1 MKKKK
6 VAVVLVTTPE
16 SGGGYQ
22 YALTVAECLKDLPA
36 SKYELLAICAH
47 SSWRKWCRKNHVK
60 YIMPKWSKQ
69 SMKQMER
76 NLRFPVY
83 SRIYNTCFT
92 ELGRTIRK
100 EKIDLLFYTQQ
111 LMYIPNLSTKIITP
125 VHDLMH
131 RYEPDFSEVKDDY
144 QRRELLFKCQA
155 KYADFIL
162 TDSQLGKQ
170 QFTESYLGAGKK
182 KPYIV
187 SVPFVVSSHIL
198 ETREEYINVPA
209 KFVFYPAQFWKHKNH
224 INLVKAI
231 NILKDKI
238 SDIHLVLA
246 GSEKNCC
253 DDIKNYI
260 VSNGLEDNITILG
273 FVSDGNITY
282 LYTHAVGMIMPSYF
296 GPTNIPPLEAMAL
309 GCPVAVS
316 NKYAMPE
323 QVGRAGLLFNP
334 DSPEE
339 IAECIKMLWTDPE
352 LRKELINR
360 GYQRIQKWTGQD
372 FKNRIFKVVK
382 RCLDK

>member
-6 VAVVLVTTPE
+6 IAVVLVTTPE

-36 SKYELLAICAH
+36 SKYELIAICTH
-47 SSWRKWCRKNHVK
+47 PIWRKWCRTNHVK
-60 YIMPKWSKQ
+60 YIMPKWSGH

-83 SRIYNTCFT
+83 SRIYNACFT
-92 ELGRTIRK
+92 ELGKTIRK
-100 EKIDLLFYTQQ
+100 EKIDLLLFTEQS
-111 LMYIPNLSTKIITP
+111 MYIPNLSTKIITP

-131 RYEPDFSEVKDDY
+131 RYEPSYPEVKSDY

-170 QFTESYLGAGKK
+170 QFTESYLGANKK

-187 SVPFVVSSHIL
+187 SVPFAVPCHIL

-231 NILKDKI
+231 HILKDKI
-238 SDIHLVLA
+238 SDIHLILV

-260 VSNGLEDNITILG
+260 VSNGLEDNVTILG

-316 NKYAMPE
+316 NRYAMPE

-339 IAECIKMLWTDPE
+339 IAECIRMLWTDPE

-360 GYQRIQKWTGQD
+360 GYQRIQKWTRRD
-372 FKNRIFKVVK
+372 FKNRILKVVK
-382 RCLDK
+382 RCLEK